1 MATAQKTAQKTV
13 QKSSDAAGLSDR
25 EIVRV
30 AREIIA
36 EIGVDGL
43 TMRLLSER
51 LGVALGATYH
61 HIPTKHDLLMM
72 VGKDLHDEVTFP
84 SLKGDWADQIR
95 ALMLDV
101 ADIVGR
107 YPGMGNYI
115 LAHPESLLPSALN
128 RVSVGILQDAG
139 FSDEGMRAVL
149 GALFF
154 YVGGTVIGRSSS
166 GLQAALEGENAEALF
181 KEGLDVLLDGARVRL
196 DRERGSRRGRRRG

>member
-1 MATAQKTAQKTV
+1 MATASKTSTGAGNG
-13 QKSSDAAGLSDR
+13 AGLSDR

-36 EIGVDGL
+36 EVGVDGL
-43 TMRLLSER
+43 TMRRLSEK

-61 HIPTKHDLLMM
+61 HIATKHDLLMM

-84 SLKGDWADQIR
+84 SFNGDWADQLR

-101 ADIVGR
+101 AEVVGR

-115 LAHPESLLPSALN
+115 LAHPDSLLPSALN
-128 RVSVGILQDAG
+128 RVSVGILEDAG
-139 FSDEGMRAVL
+139 FSEAGMRAVL

-154 YVGGTVIGRSSS
+154 YVGGTVIGGGSSS
-166 GLQAALEGENAEALF
+166 LQAALRGEDAKALF
-181 KEGLDVLLDGARVRL
+181 TDGLDVLLEGARARL
-196 DRERGSRRGRRRG
+196 DRERGPRRRRRRA